1 MGSGF
6 DRVRREADAMWPE
19 AVRQLSGARCE
30 EQTKKP
36 GRERPVT
43 AGSMPVEGT
52 VQSPSLLFGAD

>member
-36 GRERPVT
+36 GREPASADRLDPRRSDR
-43 AGSMPVEGT
+43 A
-52 VQSPSLLFGAD
+52 VQRLARAD